1 MDNSGASD
9 GPLDIWLV
17 AECLIMSQQTQEGA
31 LVDMFSFLRAGLVN
45 GPGDKLG
52 ESYWKETTNRKTVSE
67 VCLNGIRVCL
77 RRAVFFALFSEDT
90 SAV

>member
-31 LVDMFSFLRAGLVN
+31 LVDMFSFLRASLVN

-52 ESYWKETTNRKTVSE
+52 ESYWKETIDRKT
-67 VCLNGIRVCL
+67 VCLNGIRVCIW
-77 RRAVFFALFSEDT
+77 RSAFFALFSEDT